1 MQIES
6 LDRYDNRIIEL
17 LQQNGRAS
25 FSEIGEKVG
34 LSRTAVK
41 NRMEA
46 LEKNGYIR
54 GYTAIVDT
62 WQAAENVTFFLDI
75 ETEPAKFSEVAER
88 LVKEKALRK
97 IYVLTGECR
106 IHAIGNVSNQLSLRS
121 YFKGLYKSLSGVNRM
136 VCHAVLD
143 VIKDDDAGIV
153 FGGTGGDKDNDV
165 H

>member
-6 LDRYDNRIIEL
+6 LDKYDNRIIEL
-17 LQQNGRAS
+17 LQADGRAS

-41 NRMEA
+41 NRVEA
-46 LEKNGYIR
+46 LEEKGYIR

-62 WQAAENVTFFLDI
+62 WQSAENVTFFLDI
-75 ETEPAKFSEVAER
+75 ETEPSKFNEVAEK
-88 LVKEKALRK
+88 LAKEKALRK

-106 IHAIGNVSNQLSLRS
+106 LHAVGSVSNQLSLRS
-121 YFKGLYKSLSGVNRM
+121 YFKGLYKSLDGVNRM

-153 FGGTGGDKDNDV
+153 FGETEVRK
-165 H
+165 